1 MTHPIPPGTRDVLPE
16 EMRELR
22 AIGDRMR
29 AAYED
34 AGYGEIHTP
43 ALEYEE
49 VLLRGDER
57 AAGARYRTFDDQGA
71 VLALRSDMTIPVA
84 RVVATRYAD
93 AEPPLRFSYVA
104 RAWRATDRGVGE
116 PREFLQAGIELI
128 GVPGVEG
135 EAEVVALTIAA
146 LDAAGLRRHRV
157 GVGDGALYRGLLS
170 SFGVPEEAH
179 LPMLEALSRRDLV
192 DLEHQVEALG
202 LDDSDRDLLVRLP
215 QLRGGPEVLED
226 APGVGGLRSLH
237 EQLEARGVADR
248 VIFDLGLVRE
258 LGYYTGAVFE
268 VYDPAVGFTLG
279 GGGRYDNL
287 IGKFGRELPACGLA
301 VDVQRRASRAGRGGG
316 ALVSDRVTIAVPR
329 GALFGGT
336 LDLLDGLGMD
346 TSEVR
351 SNDRKLLFADI
362 GVVTMRPSDVPTYV
376 EHGSADIGITGKDVL
391 LEQSERKV
399 YELLDLGY
407 GECEMVVAAPDTGDP
422 IGDALRRLGR
432 VRIATKYPRVA
443 GAHFAETGRQ
453 AEIVEVKGSVELA
466 PLTGLVD
473 GIVDLT
479 ATGKTL
485 AENNL
490 KVFERITTST
500 ARLIANPV
508 SHKLKATEIDA
519 ILERLRR

>member
-1 MTHPIPPGTRDVLPE
+1 MTEQHRSVAGTPATSRTAIPPGTRDVLPE

-29 AAYED
+29 ETYEH

-49 VLLRGDER
+49 VLLRGDDR

-84 RVVATRYAD
+84 RVVATRYAE

-157 GVGDGALYRGLLS
+157 GVGDGALYRGLLR
-170 SFGVPEEAH
+170 SFGLPEEAH

-192 DLEHQVEALG
+192 DLEHQVDALG
-202 LDDSDRDLLVRLP
+202 LAESDRDLLVRLP

-226 APGVGGLRSLH
+226 APGVGGLRTLH

-248 VIFDLGLVRE
+248 VIFDLGLVRD

-301 VDVQRRASRAGRGGG
+301 VDVQRVHLAQAAEE
-316 ALVSDRVTIAVPR
+316 ALS
-329 GALFGGT
+329 
-336 LDLLDGLGMD
+336 
-346 TSEVR
+346 
-351 SNDRKLLFADI
+351 
-362 GVVTMRPSDVPTYV
+362 
-376 EHGSADIGITGKDVL
+376 
-391 LEQSERKV
+391 
-399 YELLDLGY
+399 
-407 GECEMVVAAPDTGDP
+407 
-422 IGDALRRLGR
+422 
-432 VRIATKYPRVA
+432 
-443 GAHFAETGRQ
+443 
-453 AEIVEVKGSVELA
+453 
-466 PLTGLVD
+466 
-473 GIVDLT
+473 
-479 ATGKTL
+479 
-485 AENNL
+485 
-490 KVFERITTST
+490 
-500 ARLIANPV
+500 
-508 SHKLKATEIDA
+508 
-519 ILERLRR
+519 